1 MSRVAE
7 PPRGWGHRQQE
18 QGPEQGH
25 PDLGPRLPMD
35 SPALPPPHLPLRK
48 ASASRLQLQAR
59 KGAVPKPLFPTHNH
73 HLRGFTPFSHHPP
86 APHIDHVQAS
96 DEHAFA
102 GRDTRRHFQPAVGML
117 ESQQDPSFQHQHQH
131 QYPHSDTYPAERD
144 GGRPPS
150 SPLLPPPESP
160 HFQAHAMRL
169 KHSHSLGESLRS
181 RVGSAAEVESRLL
194 TPDLPSYSTMQPPS
208 AIRESFRSALTS
220 DSSLLGPSS
229 SVNTSHTSV
238 SSESDFVKV
247 TSEDWED
254 AHYGDVDDL
263 LDAYGDGFESDAA
276 SFASKQI
283 HGNAS
288 AKNSIEVRSVRSFMT
303 NERAP
308 SLPRSQSLPRPQ
320 AQLTPKKSRFELES
334 VRDSLEVQSVRS
346 LERAASQPKSNS
358 SFNNAPRT
366 TPNTPTKRQNL
377 AHRRSQSASILIL
390 GVPRLNAPGS
400 SPANVPEIPP
410 TPSFIRER
418 SSVQIVSGRSLRG
431 TDSRPNSEAIP
442 RDRYGFKKASH
453 YITVEAYDAWNATY
467 TPHLERRSK
476 KWHALMRSYGLSTR
490 PGALRFPPKSDKIKR
505 YVRKGIPPEFRGNA
519 WFWYAGG
526 PGKLA
531 KNPGLYGEL
540 LQKVENGGL
549 GDTDREHIERD
560 LQRTFPD
567 NVKFKADIVEGINGG
582 DSVKTGGS
590 ALRDSGAVVRGN
602 GRESSATTGSTYAP
616 VKSSM
621 LRDSSATTGSVPP
634 AVRDGNMAATVP
646 VRDSNMSNL
655 SNPPLTRDSNLGSIP
670 ARPGPPTRDSSTPP
684 IIEEGKADT
693 VRDSATPS
701 LTPPVLRDTPT
712 PPIARD
718 SPSPSILNTP
728 PKIRDSNATGST
740 TLSKYRQRL
749 AKDAVPET
757 PIIQSLRRVLQAFAV
772 HNPQI
777 GYCQSL
783 NFIAG
788 LLLLF
793 LDMDEEKSFILL
805 EIITSQHLPGT
816 HGIALE
822 GANIDIGVLM
832 SCIKDSL
839 PAVWAKLD
847 DNEGEQRLPTVSLA
861 TTAWFMSL
869 FVGTLPIESVLRVW
883 DCLFF
888 EGSKTLFRVAMSI
901 FKSCESQ
908 VVGLGDPMEVFQ
920 LVQSS
925 PRGMLDANGLME
937 QCFRRRA
944 GFGGISQGLIE
955 GRRAA
960 RREAVKNGAG
970 VGDERLPGNTFG
982 KLRGR
987 LRSTRRTGRRIETG

>member
-1 MSRVAE
+1 ME
-7 PPRGWGHRQQE
+7 
-18 QGPEQGH
+18 
-25 PDLGPRLPMD
+25 D
-35 SPALPPPHLPLRK
+35 SMARSTSASTSTAFPQPHLPLRK
-48 ASASRLQLQAR
+48 ASASRLQQQAR
-59 KGAVPKPLFPTHNH
+59 KGAVPKALFPTHNPQ
-73 HLRGFTPFSHHPP
+73 LRGFSPASHHPP
-86 APHIDHVQAS
+86 SPHIDHIQAS

-102 GRDTRRHFQPAVGML
+102 GREARRQFQPAVGML
-117 ESQQDPSFQHQHQH
+117 ESQQEQYQQ
-131 QYPHSDTYPAERD
+131 QYPHHPSYQEQHHHQQSSETWPAERD
-144 GGRPPS
+144 GARPPS
-150 SPLLPPPESP
+150 SPLLPPPQSP
-160 HFQAHAMRL
+160 PQFHINTNVSRL
-169 KHSHSLGESLRS
+169 KHSHSVGESLRGRGALS
-181 RVGSAAEVESRLL
+181 SPNTSEMDSPTLL
-194 TPDLPSYSTMQPPS
+194 TPEIPSSSTMPHPPT
-208 AIRESFRSALTS
+208 IRESFRSALTS
-220 DSSLLGPSS
+220 NSSLLGPSS
-229 SVNTSHTSV
+229 SVNTTHTSI
-238 SSESDFVKV
+238 SSENDFVKV
-247 TSEDWED
+247 TAEDWDD

-276 SFASKQI
+276 SMHSRKI
-283 HGNAS
+283 NGS
-288 AKNSIEVRSVRSFMT
+288 AKNSMEVRSVRSFMT
-303 NERAP
+303 SERPP
-308 SLPRSQSLPRPQ
+308 SIPRSQSVPRPQ
-320 AQLTPKKSRFELES
+320 TQLTPKRSRFDLES
-334 VRDSLEVQSVRS
+334 VRDSLGAAPSIRS
-346 LERAASQPKSNS
+346 LERPSSQPKPNQTST
-358 SFNNAPRT
+358 T
-366 TPNTPTKRQNL
+366 TPNTPTKRQHA

-390 GVPRLNAPGS
+390 GVPRINIPGE
-400 SPANVPEIPP
+400 PLPTKDVTP
-410 TPSFIRER
+410 TPFRER
-418 SSVQIVSGRSLRG
+418 TSMQIVSGQSLRG

-476 KWHALMRSYGLSTR
+476 KWHALMRSYGLTTT

-526 PGKLA
+526 PGRLA
-531 KNPGLYGEL
+531 KNPGLYGDL
-540 LQKVENGGL
+540 LERVENGGL
-549 GDTDREHIERD
+549 GETDREHIERD

-567 NVKFKADIVEGINGG
+567 NVKFKADIVDGIGG
-582 DSVKTGGS
+582 
-590 ALRDSGAVVRGN
+590 RDSMKSAATGKPS
-602 GRESSATTGSTYAP
+602 GRDSSATTGSGYLPA
-616 VKSSM
+616 KSSM
-621 LRDSSATTGSVPP
+621 LRDSSATTGSVPH
-634 AVRDGNMAATVP
+634 P
-646 VRDSNMSNL
+646 VRDSNM
-655 SNPPLTRDSNLGSIP
+655 SNPPLTRDSNLSGIP

-684 IIEEGKADT
+684 IVEEKGSILA
-693 VRDSATPS
+693 
-701 LTPPVLRDTPT
+701 DTPT
-712 PPIARD
+712 PPIIRD
-718 SPSPSILNTP
+718 SSTPSILSTP
-728 PKIRDSNATGST
+728 PKIRDSSATTST
-740 TLSKYRQRL
+740 NNSKFRNRL
-749 AKDAVPET
+749 PKDTPPET

-793 LDMDEEKSFILL
+793 LDIDEEKSFILL

-847 DNEGEQRLPTVSLA
+847 DNEGEARLPTVSLA

-901 FKSCESQ
+901 FKSCESK

-920 LVQSS
+920 LVQSF

-937 QCFRRRA
+937 QCFRRRT

-960 RREAVKNGAG
+960 RREAVKNGEAANG
-970 VGDERLPGNTFG
+970 GPMLQQGNTFG

-987 LRSTRRTGRRIETG
+987 LRSTRRVGRRIETG